1 MEQQQQ
7 VPGVTPAAVVNV
19 QSTAAGE
26 ARSSDKPRYWLITGV
41 AFALTGA
48 VLTFALK
55 DSGASVLGVKLD
67 ALGGVLFAAGVL
79 LMAAAGIESLGASES
94 GLNAD
99 GIKSVGG
106 LIAVVTG
113 IVAVTTLTLVVTQV
127 GGLEKESVVAVTS
140 SAFGIISTVIGA
152 YLGIKISSEASAKT
166 NETLTSVALDQ
177 QQKKSGQTTSNGGS
191 GA

>member
-1 MEQQQQ
+1 MTDQQSR
-7 VPGVTPAAVVNV
+7 VPGVTPSPAANAQGTVPGD
-19 QSTAAGE
+19 AKG
-26 ARSSDKPRYWLITGV
+26 SDKPRYWLIAGV

-55 DSGASVLGVKLD
+55 DGGASALGVQLD
-67 ALGGVLFAAGVL
+67 ALGGILFAAGVL
-79 LMAAAGIESLGASES
+79 LMAAAGVQSLGSGES

-113 IVAVTTLTLVVTQV
+113 IVAVTALTIVTTQAAS
-127 GGLEKESVVAVTS
+127 LSKEAIVAITS

-166 NETLTSVALDQ
+166 NESLTSVALDQ
-177 QQKKSGQTTSNGGS
+177 QHKKHPQDQAGG
-191 GA
+191 GGT

>member
-1 MEQQQQ
+1 MTDQQPQ
-7 VPGVTPAAVVNV
+7 VPGVTPAPVVKA
-19 QSTAAGE
+19 QSTTPGDAKG
-26 ARSSDKPRYWLITGV
+26 SDKPRYWLITGV

-55 DSGASVLGVKLD
+55 DSGASALGVELK
-67 ALGGVLFAAGVL
+67 ALGGILFAAGVL
-79 LMAAAGIESLGASES
+79 LMAAAGVESLGSSEG

-113 IVAVTTLTLVVTQV
+113 IVAVTALTIVTTQAAS
-127 GGLEKESVVAVTS
+127 LSKEAIVAITS

-166 NETLTSVALDQ
+166 NESLTSVALDQ
-177 QQKKSGQTTSNGGS
+177 KHKKNSQAQAGG
-191 GA
+191 GGT